1 MTRFSLILLTS
12 LALIAFAGN
21 SVLNRLA
28 LASGSIDAAS
38 FTLVRLLSGACLLS
52 LILLVRGLTSGEQ
65 NWINVKGSWAGAL
78 SLLGYALLFSFA
90 YIVLDAGLGALL
102 LFVSVQITMLGWGLK
117 MGERLSGM
125 AWLGL
130 FAALIGLFILL
141 WPSER
146 QMLPPLAVIA
156 MIGSGVSWGIYSLL
170 GRGSVDPTAQTG
182 GNFIRASGVALI
194 LFTVWIGI
202 APQFDA
208 PLFFTPEGLVWA
220 SLSGAVTSGLGYAI
234 WYAVLPS
241 LSANRAGVLQ
251 LSVPPLAALGGILFL
266 GEALSARFVLAS
278 LIILGG
284 IALATM
290 KTPKRNR

>member
-52 LILLVRGLTSGEQ
+52 LILLVRGRTSDEQ
-65 NWINVKGSWAGAL
+65 NWMNVKGSWAGAL

-208 PLFFTPEGLVWA
+208 PLFVTPEGLVWA